1 MQAPPGEITR
11 HNARFGPMVERLI
24 SRMARYKPGYGMT
37 TDERID
43 ERVISSYFVCK
54 ICEKGYRDRTDLI
67 EHLRTEHEILELA
80 SYTAN
85 TMAAEQERD
94 KIAGE
99 FRRRFEL
106 LKRQLAGHEAE
117 R

>member
-1 MQAPPGEITR
+1 MP
-11 HNARFGPMVERLI
+11 NAMLE
-24 SRMARYKPGYGMT
+24 KGYGVETHDDSMPP
-37 TDERID
+37 
-43 ERVISSYFVCK
+43 YLVCK
-54 ICEKGYRDRTDLI
+54 ICQRSFNERANLI

-80 SYTAN
+80 SYTAA

-94 KIAGE
+94 RMAGE

-106 LKRQLAGHEAE
+106 LKRELAGHEQSE

>member
-1 MQAPPGEITR
+1 VDPHEISVD
-11 HNARFGPMVERLI
+11 NNV
-24 SRMARYKPGYGMT
+24 
-37 TDERID
+37 
-43 ERVISSYFVCK
+43 VCK
-54 ICEKGYRDRTDLI
+54 ICGRSYNERSELI

-80 SYTAN
+80 SYTAA

-94 KIAGE
+94 RMAGE

-106 LKRQLAGHEAE
+106 LKRELAGREAE

>member
-1 MQAPPGEITR
+1 MTY
-11 HNARFGPMVERLI
+11 
-24 SRMARYKPGYGMT
+24 YKTGYGMD
-37 TDERID
+37 DERTA
-43 ERVISSYFVCK
+43 SSYITCK
-54 ICEKGYRDRTDLI
+54 ICQKEYGDRSDLI

-80 SYTAN
+80 SYTAA

-94 KIAGE
+94 RTAGE

-106 LKRQLAGHEAE
+106 LKRELAGHEAE

>member
-1 MQAPPGEITR
+1 
-11 HNARFGPMVERLI
+11 
-24 SRMARYKPGYGMT
+24 MARYKPGYGMG
-37 TDERID
+37 TDD
-43 ERVISSYFVCK
+43 RVTGSYLVCK
-54 ICEKGYRDRTDLI
+54 ICEKEFRDRTDLI

-94 KIAGE
+94 RTAGE

-106 LKRQLAGHEAE
+106 LKRELAGHEAE

>member
-1 MQAPPGEITR
+1 
-11 HNARFGPMVERLI
+11 
-24 SRMARYKPGYGMT
+24 MASYKPGYRMG
-37 TDERID
+37 TDEKAAGF
-43 ERVISSYFVCK
+43 YTNCK
-54 ICEKGYRDRTDLI
+54 ICGKDYRDRSELI

-80 SYTAN
+80 SYTAA

-94 KIAGE
+94 RTAGE

-106 LKRQLAGHEAE
+106 LKRELAGHEVE

>member
-1 MQAPPGEITR
+1 
-11 HNARFGPMVERLI
+11 
-24 SRMARYKPGYGMT
+24 MARYKPGYGMG
-37 TDERID
+37 DE
-43 ERVISSYFVCK
+43 ERTAGPYINCK
-54 ICEKGYRDRTDLI
+54 ICQKEFRDRSDLI

-94 KIAGE
+94 KTASE
-99 FRRRFEL
+99 FRRRFDL
-106 LKRQLAGHEAE
+106 LKRELAGHEAE